1 MKILI
6 NDKLQSASG
15 VPKEIITPM
24 LSDIYNA
31 ETEFTATFPQGEKIN
46 CIGIGYTD
54 ATEITIKQNN
64 PFGSAIMNLPL
75 ISDALDISG
84 NGNDG
89 TPTDILWTD
98 GVANFNGTSS
108 VIVLNPSPVVNLTGK
123 SVEFRFKRN
132 GVPDSGRYE
141 RIFTIFVN
149 GSNRTSF
156 SILSDGKIT
165 FRYNSG
171 GSQSSERKTNN
182 NLCDNQWHRV
192 VIKFINSTSLQF
204 IVDGE
209 PEPIQT
215 ITIPMIDHINPE
227 LRIGREADNPSC
239 LTGQLSQFSIYDRV
253 LTTAEIESLYNG
265 NMSQS
270 ISLTP
275 RTESTRKYNNGL
287 YILDE
292 INGTKYE
299 ISHNGTFIGRVAVGE
314 YRKLGVNPTMEI
326 GFYTTNE
333 SRITESGQVIPGA
346 GGMTGRT
353 FDADIRYKFD
363 RDVYNDL
370 ELAYRDQISRGF
382 PYFLLLD
389 DEQHKLPTNMLRFY
403 GGTDSPLSKLQSSTY
418 KFLYSY
424 RFEFKERF

>member
-15 VPKEIITPM
+15 VPNEIITPM

-54 ATEITIKQNN
+54 ATEFTVRNDN
-64 PFGSAIMNLPL
+64 PWGSAVMNLPL
-75 ISDALDISG
+75 VSDALDISG

-89 TPTDILWTD
+89 TPTNIDWTG
-98 GVANFNGTSS
+98 GVANFNGTNSR
-108 VIVLNPSPVVNLTGK
+108 IVVNPSPVVNLTGK
-123 SVEFRFKRN
+123 SMEFRFFK
-132 GVPDSGRYE
+132 DSALPATTEY
-141 RIFTIFVN
+141 IFRLTQDENNRFNLEVN
-149 GSNRTSF
+149 SSGKLNFTTRVDGSF
-156 SILSDGKIT
+156 SAGRTTVNDLSEGAWHHVVLVFISSST
-165 FRYNSG
+165 FRF
-171 GSQSSERKTNN
+171 
-182 NLCDNQWHRV
+182 
-192 VIKFINSTSLQF
+192 VI
-204 IVDGE
+204 DGV

-215 ITIPMIDHINPE
+215 ITQPLFDLTSPVIHIGSNVSSRF
-227 LRIGREADNPSC
+227 LNASI
-239 LTGQLSQFSIYDRV
+239 SQFSLYDGA
-253 LTTAEIESLYNG
+253 LTQEEITSLYNG
-265 NMSQS
+265 DMLQTVPITKPAPYHS
-270 ISLTP
+270 
-275 RTESTRKYNNGL
+275 GL
-287 YILDE
+287 YLLKE
-292 INGTKYE
+292 INGTKYT
-299 ISHNGTFIGRVAVGE
+299 ISHNGTFVGRVAVGE

-389 DEQHKLPTNMLRFY
+389 DEQHKLPANMLRFY

>member
-31 ETEFTATFPQGEKIN
+31 DTEFTATFEQGEKIN

-54 ATEITIKQNN
+54 ATEVYIEAFEGLETRTI
-64 PFGSAIMNLPL
+64 
-75 ISDALDISG
+75 
-84 NGNDG
+84 
-89 TPTDILWTD
+89 
-98 GVANFNGTSS
+98 
-108 VIVLNPSPVVNLTGK
+108 
-123 SVEFRFKRN
+123 
-132 GVPDSGRYE
+132 
-141 RIFTIFVN
+141 
-149 GSNRTSF
+149 
-156 SILSDGKIT
+156 
-165 FRYNSG
+165 
-171 GSQSSERKTNN
+171 
-182 NLCDNQWHRV
+182 
-192 VIKFINSTSLQF
+192 
-204 IVDGE
+204 
-209 PEPIQT
+209 
-215 ITIPMIDHINPE
+215 
-227 LRIGREADNPSC
+227 
-239 LTGQLSQFSIYDRV
+239 
-253 LTTAEIESLYNG
+253 EIEKLAPYH
-265 NMSQS
+265 
-270 ISLTP
+270 
-275 RTESTRKYNNGL
+275 NGL
-287 YILDE
+287 YIFEQFGNDAEEFVLTFDSKIATLDGAYWKIE
-292 INGTKYE
+292 NAVNYPSKIKV
-299 ISHNGTFIGRVAVGE
+299 SHNGTFIGRVAVGE

-333 SRITESGQVIPGA
+333 SRITESGQIIPGA

-389 DEQHKLPTNMLRFY
+389 DEQHKLPANMLRFY